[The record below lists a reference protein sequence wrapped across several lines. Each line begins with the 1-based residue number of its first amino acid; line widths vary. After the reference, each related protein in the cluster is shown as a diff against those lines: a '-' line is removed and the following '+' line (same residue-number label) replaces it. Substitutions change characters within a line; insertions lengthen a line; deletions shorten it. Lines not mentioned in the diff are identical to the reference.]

1 MLCKTPTDQQAT
13 TAMSNTLNLKDNNW
27 QGVPIIRTLSKTKV
41 DGDVNKF
48 VENIKSNLDII
59 AEKKISEILDNSKNN
74 ILIFPSDWKASADL
88 SGDETILSLIDKDS
102 KNCKIKTGNIMGFL
116 STGKTKI
123 NITSRFD
130 DDKRNFFL
138 HYMLKKVNHLNVINF
153 DTTTAD
159 DEIFSLLVYFFPK
172 MLKDALAQGVYKE
185 YRLVRH
191 NDFHARGTL
200 DVPRFIKQDTP
211 FVGKVAYNTRE
222 YSFDNAVTQLVRH
235 TIEEIKKTCIKNIL
249 TQNAE
254 IRENVEQIERFTPS
268 YVARDREKIIKQNLR
283 PFKHSYFPAWRELQK
298 LCLAIL
304 RHKKNN
310 FQESDKNIKGVLFDG
325 AWLWEEYLWTIL
337 ETCHSERS
345 VSEVEESIAN
355 EKWMHPKN
363 KSQEYGLQFF
373 KETSKPQIYPDFYI
387 ENKIVADAKY
397 IPLDKKNSYD
407 DERATSIY
415 YKTLAY
421 MLRLNTKR
429 GFLLYPCQTQ
439 KRLAEKLT
447 VIDEKNENIKRIPY
461 TLTKIP
467 FIVPCNAENWSDFCE
482 KMKRAEQ
489 EFLKSI
495 SKSAIV

>member
-1 MLCKTPTDQQAT
+1 MDN
-13 TAMSNTLNLKDNNW
+13 NTINLKDNS
-27 QGVPIIRTLSKTKV
+27 QTKI
-41 DGDVNKF
+41 DCADCLCDL
-48 VENIKSNLDII
+48 E
-59 AEKKISEILDNSKNN
+59 KISRAPLKETVDKSENN
-74 ILIFPSDWKASADL
+74 ILIFPSDWKASDDL
-88 SGDETILSLIDKDS
+88 SGNEKIFSLIDKNS
-102 KNCKIKTGNIMGFL
+102 ENCKIKTGNIMGFL

-130 DDKRNFFL
+130 DDERNFFL
-138 HYMLKKVNHLNVINF
+138 HYMLKKINRLNIVDF
-153 DTTTAD
+153 DTTRERD
-159 DEIFSLLVYFFPK
+159 DVFDFLVYFFPK
-172 MLKDALAQGVYKE
+172 MLKDALSQGACKE

-191 NDFHARGTL
+191 NDFHARGSL

-222 YSFDNAVTQLVRH
+222 YSFDNAVTQLARH
-235 TIEEIKKTCIKNIL
+235 TIEEIKKTCAKNIL

-345 VSEVEESIAN
+345 ES
-355 EKWMHPKN
+355 EKWTHAKN
-363 KSQEYGLQFF
+363 KT
-373 KETSKPQIYPDFYI
+373 KENGKFLFADENGEKFQPIYPDFYI

-429 GFLLYPCQTQ
+429 GLLLYPCQSENQQSETY
-439 KRLAEKLT
+439 T
-447 VIDEKNENIKRIPY
+447 VIETDRA
-461 TLTKIP
+461 LTKIP
-467 FIVPCNAENWSDFCE
+467 FIAPSDASDWSDFCAR
-482 KMKRAEQ
+482 MKTAEQ
-489 EFLKSI
+489 KFFEKI
-495 SKSAIV
+495 SC